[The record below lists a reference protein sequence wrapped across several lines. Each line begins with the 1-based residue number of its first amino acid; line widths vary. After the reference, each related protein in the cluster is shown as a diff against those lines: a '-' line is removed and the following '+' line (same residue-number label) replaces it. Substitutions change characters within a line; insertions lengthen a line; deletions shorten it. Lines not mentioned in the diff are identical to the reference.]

1 MAAAIFEYDH
11 LWKLVTTGGLDLD
24 TSTLAVRLVTSGYVF
39 SDSHTQWDNGAN
51 DSTDPSYNEA
61 STGNGYTTGGITLS
75 GASADVD
82 KVTYSNVTWSAL
94 TKTFRGVVC
103 VAVGTFGGV
112 TNPVLWYM
120 LPDSTPADI
129 VSNGSDYSI
138 TWNATDGLF
147 HRDAE

>member
-1 MAAAIFEYDH
+1 MASAIFQYDH

-24 TSTLAVRLVTSGYVF
+24 TSTLAVRLVTSSYVF
-39 SDSHTQWDNGAN
+39 DEDHTQWDNGAN
-51 DSTDPSYNEA
+51 DSTDPSYNEV
-61 STGNGYTTGGITLS
+61 SSGDGYTTGGITLS
-75 GASADVD
+75 GASSDAD
-82 KVTYSNVTWSAL
+82 KVDYTDVTWSSL

-120 LPDSTPADI
+120 LPDSTPSDI

-138 TWNATDGLF
+138 IWNATDGLF